1 MHGAGLDPEG
11 QAHLAVHVPTQERV
25 HLLRERPPAGPIPA
39 CDRDHEGLRRRLESR
54 GARQAGPGE
63 HERLEAVHG
72 SRGRNRDPSLERHP
86 VGAERLEEIGRPR
99 TVGRHSSLFIL
110 PSADCFKSNL
120 RIGDSMSSF
129 QGRDVLSIRDFTPA
143 DIQLVLR
150 TARKMVPIATGEK
163 RSRSLEGKIL
173 STLFYEP
180 STRTRLS
187 FESAMARLGG
197 RALGFSSAEGTSVQ
211 KGETLADTIRMVEA
225 YSDAIVLRHPHEG
238 AARLAADFTEKPVI
252 NAGDGAGQH
261 PTQTLLDLYTIWDE
275 KGSFEGQSVT
285 LVGDL
290 KYGRTAH
297 SLAYALAELGAHLTF
312 VSPPTLEMPPEILE
326 QVKEKGLSF
335 RAAHRL
341 EAVIRDTDVLYVT
354 RIQKERFPDPQ
365 ESEPVAGSY
374 RVDMDVLRDAKRGL
388 IIMHPLPRVTEIAPE
403 VDRTKHAVYF
413 KQAFNA
419 VPVRMALLDL
429 ILGEGA

>member
-1 MHGAGLDPEG
+1 
-11 QAHLAVHVPTQERV
+11 
-25 HLLRERPPAGPIPA
+25 
-39 CDRDHEGLRRRLESR
+39 
-54 GARQAGPGE
+54 
-63 HERLEAVHG
+63 
-72 SRGRNRDPSLERHP
+72 
-86 VGAERLEEIGRPR
+86 
-99 TVGRHSSLFIL
+99 
-110 PSADCFKSNL
+110 
-120 RIGDSMSSF
+120 MSSF
-129 QGRDVLSIRDFTPA
+129 RGRDVLSIRDFTPA

-150 TARKMVPIATGEK
+150 TARKMVPIAVGEK
-163 RSRSLEGKIL
+163 RSRSLDGKIL

-238 AARLAADFTEKPVI
+238 AARLAAEFTEKPVI

-261 PTQTLLDLYTIWDE
+261 PTQTLLDL
-275 KGSFEGQSVT
+275 
-285 LVGDL
+285 
-290 KYGRTAH
+290 
-297 SLAYALAELGAHLTF
+297 
-312 VSPPTLEMPPEILE
+312 
-326 QVKEKGLSF
+326 
-335 RAAHRL
+335 
-341 EAVIRDTDVLYVT
+341 
-354 RIQKERFPDPQ
+354 
-365 ESEPVAGSY
+365 
-374 RVDMDVLRDAKRGL
+374 DVLRDAKRGL